1 MSTETPQP
9 QPPPRVPS
17 AWSTTPKYVNLQ
29 QRKRNARLASEPTLA
44 LLRTEVLAAIVRG
57 TREQIA
63 TIDDPKAKL
72 FDKRQALI
80 SLRSIH
86 RMLNEDQPQKDD
98 DDEDAGDEH
107 EGLRKELEQMKG
119 TGTNG

>member
-86 RMLNEDQPQKDD
+86 RMLNEDQPQKEDESEGDGEHDD
-98 DDEDAGDEH
+98 
-107 EGLRKELEQMKG
+107 LRKELEQMKG
-119 TGTNG
+119 MGTNG